1 MVTRVSLTIHKTMT
15 HIIFGNFLYLL
26 SIYMENNTTTWKTTT
41 DERLEE
47 YCKSDERLWW
57 KSVICP

>member
-26 SIYMENNTTTWKTTT
+26 SMIYGK
-41 DERLEE
+41 
-47 YCKSDERLWW
+47 
-57 KSVICP
+57 